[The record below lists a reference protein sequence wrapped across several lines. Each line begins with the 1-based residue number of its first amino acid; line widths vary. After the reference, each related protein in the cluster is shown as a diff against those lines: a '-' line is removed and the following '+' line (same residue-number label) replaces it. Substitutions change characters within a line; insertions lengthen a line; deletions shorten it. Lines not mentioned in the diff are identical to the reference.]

1 MNSVFDNDK
10 RYIKMLL
17 IKYSIFTFIGL
28 IVFLAL
34 GLLITKKY
42 YYQNV
47 ITFENEEKAYI
58 FVEKNYL
65 EMVKKQNKLII
76 DDITYDYNI
85 ERIEDKNMLY
95 DYEGMENEPFN
106 YMDIATQDYDMEGQ
120 DKSDLLDEEAFKKP
134 GYLDTLGEF
143 VEDLLED
150 GDIKTID
157 INPSDEELSDTN
169 YSKEGNDTLDTQ
181 MCIG

>member
-1 MNSVFDNDK
+1 MGQK
-10 RYIKMLL
+10 
-17 IKYSIFTFIGL
+17 
-28 IVFLAL
+28 
-34 GLLITKKY
+34 
-42 YYQNV
+42 
-47 ITFENEEKAYI
+47 
-58 FVEKNYL
+58 
-65 EMVKKQNKLII
+65 
-76 DDITYDYNI
+76 
-85 ERIEDKNMLY
+85 RIEDKNMLY

-120 DKSDLLDEEAFKKP
+120 DKSNLLDEEAFKKP

>member
-85 ERIEDKNMLY
+85 ERIEDKNKMYLVEIKFTIPVKIENNVYKIML
-95 DYEGMENEPFN
+95 EHES
-106 YMDIATQDYDMEGQ
+106 I
-120 DKSDLLDEEAFKKP
+120 
-134 GYLDTLGEF
+134 
-143 VEDLLED
+143 
-150 GDIKTID
+150 IKYILRTIRGG
-157 INPSDEELSDTN
+157 L
-169 YSKEGNDTLDTQ
+169 
-181 MCIG
+181 

>member
-85 ERIEDKNMLY
+85 ERIEDKNKMYLVEIKFTIPVKIENNVYKIMLEHESIIKY
-95 DYEGMENEPFN
+95 ILRTIRG
-106 YMDIATQDYDMEGQ
+106 G
-120 DKSDLLDEEAFKKP
+120 LWKKC
-134 GYLDTLGEF
+134 
-143 VEDLLED
+143 
-150 GDIKTID
+150 KMK
-157 INPSDEELSDTN
+157 N
-169 YSKEGNDTLDTQ
+169 
-181 MCIG
+181 

>member
-58 FVEKNYL
+58 LVEKNYL

-76 DDITYDYNI
+76 DDITYDDNI
-85 ERIEDKNMLY
+85 ERIEDKNKMYLVEIKFTIPVKIENNVYKIML
-95 DYEGMENEPFN
+95 EHES
-106 YMDIATQDYDMEGQ
+106 I
-120 DKSDLLDEEAFKKP
+120 
-134 GYLDTLGEF
+134 
-143 VEDLLED
+143 
-150 GDIKTID
+150 IKYILRTIRGG
-157 INPSDEELSDTN
+157 L
-169 YSKEGNDTLDTQ
+169 
-181 MCIG
+181 

>member
-58 FVEKNYL
+58 LVEKNYL

-85 ERIEDKNMLY
+85 EKIEEKNKMYLVEIKFTIPVKVENNVYKIML
-95 DYEGMENEPFN
+95 EHES
-106 YMDIATQDYDMEGQ
+106 I
-120 DKSDLLDEEAFKKP
+120 
-134 GYLDTLGEF
+134 
-143 VEDLLED
+143 
-150 GDIKTID
+150 IKYILRTIRGG
-157 INPSDEELSDTN
+157 L
-169 YSKEGNDTLDTQ
+169 
-181 MCIG
+181 

>member
-58 FVEKNYL
+58 LVEKNYL

-85 ERIEDKNMLY
+85 ERIEDKNKMYLVEIKFTIPVKIENNVYKIML
-95 DYEGMENEPFN
+95 EHES
-106 YMDIATQDYDMEGQ
+106 I
-120 DKSDLLDEEAFKKP
+120 
-134 GYLDTLGEF
+134 
-143 VEDLLED
+143 
-150 GDIKTID
+150 IKYILRTIRGG
-157 INPSDEELSDTN
+157 L
-169 YSKEGNDTLDTQ
+169 
-181 MCIG
+181 